1 MKKKKNI
8 NHLKTNTDEH
18 YAVHI
23 ARDIIKRKSLW
34 TLVHYIYYSW
44 DKYPKLKEKD
54 LLNVITEEYLNKQKG
69 KYEKN
74 NIVKFD
80 ITKLN

>member
-34 TLVHYIYYSW
+34 TLVHYIY
-44 DKYPKLKEKD
+44 
-54 LLNVITEEYLNKQKG
+54 
-69 KYEKN
+69 
-74 NIVKFD
+74 
-80 ITKLN
+80 